1 MRIDKWLKVSRI
13 MKRRT
18 ISQELAKN
26 QRVEINGKIVKP
38 SKEVNV
44 GDEVSVQ
51 FGSRKITVRVLSI
64 EEVKRKKDA
73 SAMYEILKEERV
85 ESAEPE
91 ELL

>member
-18 ISQELAKN
+18 VSQELAKN

-38 SKEVNV
+38 SKEVLV

-51 FGSRKITVRVLSI
+51 FGSRKITVKVLSVD
-64 EEVKRKKDA
+64 EVKRKKEA
-73 SAMYEILKEERV
+73 SEIYEILKEERI
-85 ESAEPE
+85 ETPE
-91 ELL
+91 QNDV

>member
-18 ISQELAKN
+18 VSQELAKN

-38 SKEVNV
+38 SKEVLV

-51 FGSRKITVRVLSI
+51 FGSRKITVKVLSVD
-64 EEVKRKKDA
+64 EVKRKKEA
-73 SAMYEILKEERV
+73 SEMYEILKEERI
-85 ESAEPE
+85 ETPE
-91 ELL
+91 QNDV

>member
-18 ISQELAKN
+18 VSQELAKN

-38 SKEVNV
+38 SKEVLV

-51 FGSRKITVRVLSI
+51 FGSRKITVKVLSVD
-64 EEVKRKKDA
+64 EVKRKKEA
-73 SAMYEILKEERV
+73 SEMYELLKEERI
-85 ESAEPE
+85 ETPE
-91 ELL
+91 QNDV

>member
-1 MRIDKWLKVSRI
+1 VRIDKWLKVSRI

-18 ISQELAKN
+18 VSQELAKN

-38 SKEVNV
+38 SKEVLV

-51 FGSRKITVRVLSI
+51 FGSRKITVRVLSVV
-64 EEVKRKKDA
+64 EVERKKDA

-85 ESAEPE
+85 ETAEPE